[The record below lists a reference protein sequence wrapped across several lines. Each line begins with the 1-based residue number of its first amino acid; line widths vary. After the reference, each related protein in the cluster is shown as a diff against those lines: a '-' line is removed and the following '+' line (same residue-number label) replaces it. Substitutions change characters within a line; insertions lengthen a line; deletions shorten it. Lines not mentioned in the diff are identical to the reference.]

1 MMRKNCLICLSNKLN
16 KILNLGKH
24 PYADT
29 FISKNKLSN
38 KEPITKLEV
47 DICKN
52 CGCIQTSHSTSTF
65 RRYNLYNYSYTSSNS
80 NFSRNHWKKYA
91 LQVSKDLKI
100 KNKSKILE
108 IGSNHGFLLKQFK
121 KLNKCKVIGAD
132 ASDYMSKISRKN
144 KIFTLNLIFNSKN
157 AKKILEKFGKF
168 DLIVANNVFN
178 HSDNPLDFI
187 RGIENLLEENG
198 SFIFELPYWLDT
210 IKSKKFDQIYHEHV
224 TYFNF
229 RMIKEMISRTK
240 LNFYKANKINYHG
253 GSIRVCLKKNL
264 DNNNEKFLQKL
275 ILLEKKSNLYK
286 LNTYHKLQNFIETK
300 KNKLL
305 LKLKKIKSQK
315 NTIIVGIGAAAKAN
329 TLLNTFELN
338 NKIIDFITE
347 ASKHKIGKFTPKSR
361 IPIHT
366 DSYLSKYKNKK
377 LYAIILSWNISSD
390 LKNKLK
396 KINSK
401 IKFLKV

>member
-1 MMRKNCLICLSNKLN
+1 
-16 KILNLGKH
+16 
-24 PYADT
+24 
-29 FISKNKLSN
+29 
-38 KEPITKLEV
+38 
-47 DICKN
+47 
-52 CGCIQTSHSTSTF
+52 
-65 RRYNLYNYSYTSSNS
+65 
-80 NFSRNHWKKYA
+80 
-91 LQVSKDLKI
+91 
-100 KNKSKILE
+100 
-108 IGSNHGFLLKQFK
+108 
-121 KLNKCKVIGAD
+121 
-132 ASDYMSKISRKN
+132 
-144 KIFTLNLIFNSKN
+144 
-157 AKKILEKFGKF
+157 
-168 DLIVANNVFN
+168 
-178 HSDNPLDFI
+178 
-187 RGIENLLEENG
+187 
-198 SFIFELPYWLDT
+198 
-210 IKSKKFDQIYHEHV
+210 
-224 TYFNF
+224 
-229 RMIKEMISRTK
+229 MIKEMISKTK

-275 ILLEKKSNLYK
+275 ILLEKRSNLYK
-286 LNTYHKLQNFIETK
+286 LNTYHKLQNFIESK